1 MDRNVVIDESN
12 IQDVINAFKSIYN
25 DIDKYVEKTD
35 KKIIEES
42 KKYLDKQYSNRFK
55 DPNITDISTEY
66 EKIDNGYKLIAKGK
80 DVIYEEFG
88 TGDMGEQ
95 NPHPDKSK
103 YDLNDYNSGQY
114 IRNVSD
120 YDKNSYTYD
129 DLQEFGIDSGKFWR
143 YSKNGVLY
151 YTQGV
156 PSGKE
161 MWNTRNEIIKNIIPK
176 ATKELGVELLDK
188 FENAIKK

>member
-1 MDRNVVIDESN
+1 MNRNVVIDESN

-42 KKYLDKQYSNRFK
+42 KKYLDKQYSSRFK

-88 TGDMGEQ
+88 TGDRGED

-103 YDLNDYNSGQY
+103 YNLNDYNSGIT
-114 IRNVSD
+114 IRPVNLLS
-120 YDKNSYTYD
+120 
-129 DLQEFGIDSGKFWR
+129 QEKREEHGLSSGKYWT
-143 YSKNGVLY
+143 YKKDESGDVE
-151 YTQGV
+151 YTQGI

-161 MWNTRNEIIKNIIPK
+161 MWNTRNEMIKNIIPK

>member
-1 MDRNVVIDESN
+1 MNRNVVIDESN

-35 KKIIEES
+35 EKIIQES
-42 KKYLDKQYSNRFK
+42 KKYLDKQYSSRFK

-66 EKIDNGYKLIAKGK
+66 EKMDNGYKLIAKGK

-88 TGDMGEQ
+88 TGDRGEDD
-95 NPHPDKSK
+95 PHPDKSK
-103 YDLNDYNSGQY
+103 YNLNDYNSGYFIMSVEDIGNQ
-114 IRNVSD
+114 
-120 YDKNSYTYD
+120 
-129 DLQEFGIDSGKFWR
+129 DLLDFLKEEGITSGKYWSYR
-143 YSKNGVLY
+143 KNGERHF
-151 YTQGV
+151 TQGV

-161 MWNTRNEIIKNIIPK
+161 MWNTRNEMIKNIIPK

-188 FENAIKK
+188 FENTIKK

>member
-1 MDRNVVIDESN
+1 MNRNVVIDESN

-35 KKIIEES
+35 EKIIQES
-42 KKYLDKQYSNRFK
+42 KKYLDKQYSSRFK

-80 DVIYEEFG
+80 DVLYEEFG
-88 TGDMGEQ
+88 TGDRGEDD
-95 NPHPDKSK
+95 PHPDKSK
-103 YDLNDYNSGQY
+103 YNLNDYNSGYFIMSVEDIGNQ
-114 IRNVSD
+114 
-120 YDKNSYTYD
+120 
-129 DLQEFGIDSGKFWR
+129 DLLDFLKEEGITSGKYWSYR
-143 YSKNGVLY
+143 KNGERHF
-151 YTQGV
+151 TQGV

-161 MWNTRNEIIKNIIPK
+161 MWNTRNEMIKNIIPK

-188 FENAIKK
+188 FENAVKK

>member
-1 MDRNVVIDESN
+1 MNRNVVIDESN

-35 KKIIEES
+35 EKIIQES

-66 EKIDNGYKLIAKGK
+66 EKIDDGYKLIAKGK

-88 TGDMGEQ
+88 TGDRGEDD
-95 NPHPDKSK
+95 PHPDKSK
-103 YDLNDYNSGQY
+103 YNLNDYNSGYFIMSVEDIGNQ
-114 IRNVSD
+114 
-120 YDKNSYTYD
+120 
-129 DLQEFGIDSGKFWR
+129 DLLDFLKEEGITSGKYWSYR
-143 YSKNGVLY
+143 KNGERHF
-151 YTQGV
+151 TQGV

-161 MWNTRNEIIKNIIPK
+161 MWNTRNEMIKNIIPK
-176 ATKELGVELLDK
+176 AKKELGVELLDK

>member
-42 KKYLDKQYSNRFK
+42 KKYLDKQYSSRFK

-88 TGDMGEQ
+88 TGDRGED

-103 YDLNDYNSGQY
+103 YNLNDYNSGIT
-114 IRNVSD
+114 IRPVNLLS
-120 YDKNSYTYD
+120 
-129 DLQEFGIDSGKFWR
+129 QEKREEHNLSSGKYWT
-143 YSKNGVLY
+143 YKKGESSDVE

-161 MWNTRNEIIKNIIPK
+161 MWNTRNEMIKNIIPK

>member
-1 MDRNVVIDESN
+1 MNRSVVIDENN

-25 DIDKYVEKTD
+25 NIDKYVEKANE
-35 KKIIEES
+35 KIIQES
-42 KKYLDKQYSNRFK
+42 KKYLDRQYANRFK

-80 DVIYEEFG
+80 DVLYEEFG
-88 TGDMGEQ
+88 TGDKGED

-103 YDLNDYNSGQY
+103 YNLNDYNSGYSIMSVEDIGNQ
-114 IRNVSD
+114 
-120 YDKNSYTYD
+120 
-129 DLQEFGIDSGKFWR
+129 DLLDLLKEKGITSGKYWTYR
-143 YSKNGVLY
+143 KNGEKY
-151 YTQGV
+151 FTQGV

-161 MWNTRNEIIKNIIPK
+161 MWNTRNEMIKNIIPK

-188 FENAIKK
+188 FENTIKK

>member
-42 KKYLDKQYSNRFK
+42 KKYLDKQYSSRFK

-88 TGDMGEQ
+88 TGDRGED

-103 YDLNDYNSGQY
+103 YNLNGYNSGIT
-114 IRNVSD
+114 IRSVNLLS
-120 YDKNSYTYD
+120 KEKREEHGLS
-129 DLQEFGIDSGKFWR
+129 SGKYWT
-143 YSKNGVLY
+143 YKKDESSDVE
-151 YTQGV
+151 YTQGI

-161 MWNTRNEIIKNIIPK
+161 MWNTRNEMIKNIIPK

>member
-1 MDRNVVIDESN
+1 MNRNVVIDESN

-35 KKIIEES
+35 EKIIQES
-42 KKYLDKQYSNRFK
+42 KKYLDKQYSSRFK

-88 TGDMGEQ
+88 TGDRGED

-103 YDLNDYNSGQY
+103 YNLNDYNSGIT
-114 IRNVSD
+114 IRPVNLLS
-120 YDKNSYTYD
+120 
-129 DLQEFGIDSGKFWR
+129 QEKREEHNLSSGKYWT
-143 YSKNGVLY
+143 YKKDESGDVE

-161 MWNTRNEIIKNIIPK
+161 MWNTRNEMIKNIIPK

>member
-1 MDRNVVIDESN
+1 MNRNVVIDESN

-35 KKIIEES
+35 EKIIQES
-42 KKYLDKQYSNRFK
+42 KKYLDKQYSSRLK

-88 TGDMGEQ
+88 TGDRGEDD
-95 NPHPDKSK
+95 PHPDKSK
-103 YDLNDYNSGQY
+103 YNLNDYNSGYFIMSVEDVGNQ
-114 IRNVSD
+114 
-120 YDKNSYTYD
+120 
-129 DLQEFGIDSGKFWR
+129 DLLDFLKEQGITSGKYWSYR
-143 YSKNGVLY
+143 KNGERHF
-151 YTQGV
+151 TQGV

-161 MWNTRNEIIKNIIPK
+161 MWNTRNEMIKNIIPK

>member
-1 MDRNVVIDESN
+1 MNRNVVIDESN
-12 IQDVINAFKSIYN
+12 IQDVINAFKSIYD

-35 KKIIEES
+35 EKIIQES
-42 KKYLDKQYSNRFK
+42 KKYLDKQYSSRFK

-66 EKIDNGYKLIAKGK
+66 EKMDNGYKLIAKGK

-88 TGDMGEQ
+88 TGDRGEDD
-95 NPHPDKSK
+95 PHPDKSK
-103 YDLNDYNSGQY
+103 YNLNDYNSGYFIMSVEDIGNQ
-114 IRNVSD
+114 
-120 YDKNSYTYD
+120 
-129 DLQEFGIDSGKFWR
+129 DLLDFLKEEGITSGKYWSYR
-143 YSKNGVLY
+143 KNGERHF
-151 YTQGV
+151 TQGV

-161 MWNTRNEIIKNIIPK
+161 MWNTRNEMIKNIIPK

>member
-1 MDRNVVIDESN
+1 MNRNVVIDESN
-12 IQDVINAFKSIYN
+12 IKDVINAFKSIYN

-35 KKIIEES
+35 EKIIQES
-42 KKYLDKQYSNRFK
+42 KKYLDKQYSSRFK

-88 TGDMGEQ
+88 TGDRGED

-103 YDLNDYNSGQY
+103 YNLNDYNSGIT
-114 IRNVSD
+114 IRPVNLLS
-120 YDKNSYTYD
+120 
-129 DLQEFGIDSGKFWR
+129 QEKREEHNLSSGKYWT
-143 YSKNGVLY
+143 YKKDESGDVE

-161 MWNTRNEIIKNIIPK
+161 MWNTRNEMIKNIIPK

-188 FENAIKK
+188 FENTIKK

>member
-1 MDRNVVIDESN
+1 MNRNVVIDESN
-12 IQDVINAFKSIYN
+12 IQDVINAFETIYN
-25 DIDKYVEKTD
+25 DIDKYVKKTN
-35 KKIIEES
+35 KKIMQES
-42 KKYLDKQYSNRFK
+42 KKYLDKQYSSRFK

-88 TGDMGEQ
+88 TGDRGEDD
-95 NPHPDKSK
+95 PHPDKSK
-103 YDLNDYNSGQY
+103 YNLNDYNSGIT
-114 IRNVSD
+114 IRPVNLLS
-120 YDKNSYTYD
+120 
-129 DLQEFGIDSGKFWR
+129 QEKREEYNLSSGKYWT
-143 YSKNGVLY
+143 YKKDESSDVE

-161 MWNTRNEIIKNIIPK
+161 MWNTRNEMIKNIIPK
-176 ATKELGVELLDK
+176 AINELGVELLDK

>member
-1 MDRNVVIDESN
+1 MNRNVVIDESN

-35 KKIIEES
+35 EKIIQES
-42 KKYLDKQYSNRFK
+42 KKYLDKQYSSRFK

-66 EKIDNGYKLIAKGK
+66 EKIDDGYKLIVKGK

-88 TGDMGEQ
+88 TGDRGEDD
-95 NPHPDKSK
+95 PHPDKSK
-103 YDLNDYNSGQY
+103 YNLNDYNSGYFIMSVEDIGNQ
-114 IRNVSD
+114 
-120 YDKNSYTYD
+120 
-129 DLQEFGIDSGKFWR
+129 DLLDFLKEEGITSGKYWSYR
-143 YSKNGVLY
+143 KNGERHF
-151 YTQGV
+151 TQGV

-161 MWNTRNEIIKNIIPK
+161 MWNTRNEMIKNIIPK

-188 FENAIKK
+188 FENTIKK

>member
-1 MDRNVVIDESN
+1 MNRNVVIDESN

-35 KKIIEES
+35 EKIIQES
-42 KKYLDKQYSNRFK
+42 KKYLDKQYSSRLK

-66 EKIDNGYKLIAKGK
+66 EKIDDGYKLIAKGK

-88 TGDMGEQ
+88 TGDRGEDD
-95 NPHPDKSK
+95 PHPDKSK
-103 YDLNDYNSGQY
+103 YNLNDYNSGYFIMSVEDIGNQ
-114 IRNVSD
+114 
-120 YDKNSYTYD
+120 
-129 DLQEFGIDSGKFWR
+129 DLLDFLKEEGITSGKYWSYR
-143 YSKNGVLY
+143 KNGERHF
-151 YTQGV
+151 TQGV

-161 MWNTRNEIIKNIIPK
+161 MWNTRNEMIKNIIPK

-188 FENAIKK
+188 FENTIKK